1 MHSLTHST
9 LLLYCVITTTKD
21 CNSKPQKVGL
31 WKNKQKPKPKPKKIR
46 IWYFMYFN
54 KVRDSKRN
62 LTHSQVNL
70 WTQQLLLLWA
80 MWVWQAVA
88 WEQMNDCVTIISSF
102 DDKGGKTSTPSHLL
116 CWDVFFVLFF
126 LIFFHFLLY
135 SQFNLI
141 FMFYCP
147 STSQQILLEFIVI
160 TTVTLNLRFM

>member
-1 MHSLTHST
+1 
-9 LLLYCVITTTKD
+9 
-21 CNSKPQKVGL
+21 
-31 WKNKQKPKPKPKKIR
+31 
-46 IWYFMYFN
+46 MYFN

-62 LTHSQVNL
+62 LTHTQVNL
-70 WTQQLLLLWA
+70 WTQLLLLWA

-116 CWDVFFVLFF
+116 CWDVFFCFVF
-126 LIFFHFLLY
+126 LIFSHFLLY

-147 STSQQILLEFIVI
+147 STSQQILLELIVI
-160 TTVTLNLRFM
+160 TTVTLNLRFMWCSPHLLHLNVHELILRQDVVKSKKKH

>member
-1 MHSLTHST
+1 
-9 LLLYCVITTTKD
+9 
-21 CNSKPQKVGL
+21 
-31 WKNKQKPKPKPKKIR
+31 
-46 IWYFMYFN
+46 MYFN

-116 CWDVFFVLFF
+116 CWDVFFCFVF

-147 STSQQILLEFIVI
+147 STSQKILLELIFNNHSNSKFKVYVVF
-160 TTVTLNLRFM
+160 TTPAAFEFTRSDLKARCGQKQKKTLVSELWV